1 LTHDASCP
9 LYAQT
14 DEAEE
19 KIDEQVEKTDGLV
32 EKHAYDL

>member
-19 KIDEQVEKTDGLV
+19 KIDEQVEKN
-32 EKHAYDL
+32 AYDL